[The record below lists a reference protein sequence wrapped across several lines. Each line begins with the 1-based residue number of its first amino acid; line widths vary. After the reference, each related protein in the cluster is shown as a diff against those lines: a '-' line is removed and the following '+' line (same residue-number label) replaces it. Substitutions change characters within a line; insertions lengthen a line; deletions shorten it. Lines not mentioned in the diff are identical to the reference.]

1 MVFSSLLFVFAFFAL
16 NMLIYHLAPTIR
28 AKNTVMLV
36 FSLVFYAWA
45 GPAYLALLLSMTFV
59 DYRAA
64 LIMENS
70 RTVGARKAG
79 LILGC
84 GFNLLLLGIFK
95 YLTFFLEN
103 INLLFPFTDS
113 VPQI

>member
-28 AKNTVMLV
+28 AKNTGMLV

-64 LIMENS
+64 SLWKIAAPS
-70 RTVGARKAG
+70 APARQA
-79 LILGC
+79 
-84 GFNLLLLGIFK
+84 
-95 YLTFFLEN
+95 
-103 INLLFPFTDS
+103 
-113 VPQI
+113 